1 MARNEHG
8 TVLGAPHSLLGLSV
22 IGGWSQLSAF
32 PAPLPSLL
40 LLSIS
45 CNSTSTTSI
54 HHFHPR
60 LHQHPPPRPQESSAR
75 AQPHLSHHFLVISF
89 PESYFSCTFTT
100 AGPWVRR
107 PGPPREHLDPTAAG
121 EKELHLQSICLARLN
136 FRPMGLHSTGSSW
149 FGSSCCWRLSGSR
162 AGLLHNHWLNEI
174 FPRLFAC
181 GSVPLAAALFLSTA
195 STGRRCI
202 AYLGCSPPAPL

>member
-1 MARNEHG
+1 MCCMDLWVEPGVWQETNMEQCWGRLIPFWG
-8 TVLGAPHSLLGLSV
+8 SVSLVGGVSCPPFLLRFPLS
-22 IGGWSQLSAF
+22 SSSPSPATQL
-32 PAPLPSLL
+32 PPPP
-40 LLSIS
+40 
-45 CNSTSTTSI
+45 STTSI
-54 HHFHPR
+54 RAFINTP
-60 LHQHPPPRPQESSAR
+60 LHAPKNHQLA
-75 AQPHLSHHFLVISF
+75 LSHISLIT
-89 PESYFSCTFTT
+89 S
-100 AGPWVRR
+100 WR